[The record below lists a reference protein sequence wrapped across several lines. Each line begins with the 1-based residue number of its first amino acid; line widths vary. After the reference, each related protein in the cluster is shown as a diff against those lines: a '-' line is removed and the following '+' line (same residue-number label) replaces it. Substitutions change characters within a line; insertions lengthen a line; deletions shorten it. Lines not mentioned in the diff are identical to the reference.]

1 MVSFSRKKSGVLVS
15 GETYSISVKLYVP
28 SDNTNSNLNFNVREN
43 GGGTIVDC
51 NLTEANAWQTFTA
64 SLTAGAGLVLQ
75 VTSDVSMTSGDVL
88 YIKDLVVTQTS
99 NSNGFVKTWYDQSV
113 TTQAG
118 DTATGNHATQST
130 ASKQPKIVNAG
141 SLLNELDFDGTD
153 DTLAI
158 DFGADLSQ
166 ASSFFI
172 VHQSDTTTDTANEFF
187 DSAASASPRTLL
199 DQSGSDYRML
209 SGSTGAG
216 TGVAITTNKSLIF
229 ALYNGSSS
237 LFAKNGTT
245 TSALNAGTTDIKQ
258 NSTIG
263 SSNTRFY
270 DGSMQ
275 EFIIYN
281 SDQTDNRTAI
291 EANMGEHYSISGIP
305 AFDNSVNGF
314 VETWYD
320 QSGNG
325 RDAVQA
331 TAANQPKIVENGSL
345 LTLSGKPTIKPDGT
359 NDFLINENSIWDTI
373 SNSALSCFTVT
384 EKTSLT
390 NRILWAIGSSSNED
404 GDWLIGGGG
413 TAGNVQFRGGRVVSA
428 SSSIGTSGTVL
439 LTALDVSGGDGF
451 VNGTAIGSP
460 SSTTPNVTADRLV
473 LFNRRGSSS
482 SSTFTNQALSEI
494 IFYSFDA
501 TDNRTALETNINGHY
516 SIF

>member
-1 MVSFSRKKSGVLVS
+1 M
-15 GETYSISVKLYVP
+15 
-28 SDNTNSNLNFNVREN
+28 
-43 GGGTIVDC
+43 
-51 NLTEANAWQTFTA
+51 
-64 SLTAGAGLVLQ
+64 
-75 VTSDVSMTSGDVL
+75 
-88 YIKDLVVTQTS
+88 
-99 NSNGFVKTWYDQSV
+99 
-113 TTQAG
+113 
-118 DTATGNHATQST
+118 
-130 ASKQPKIVNAG
+130 
-141 SLLNELDFDGTD
+141 
-153 DTLAI
+153 
-158 DFGADLSQ
+158 
-166 ASSFFI
+166 
-172 VHQSDTTTDTANEFF
+172 HQSDTTTDTANEFF

-209 SGSTGAG
+209 SGSTSVG
-216 TGVAITTNKSLIF
+216 TGVAITTDKSLIF

-291 EANMGEHYSISGIP
+291 EANIGEHYSISGIP

-460 SSTTPNVTADRLV
+460 NSTTPNVTADRLV